1 MPTAAAI
8 EEALTLASQADKVV
22 VALGETDWMSG
33 EAASRSDIRLPEKQ
47 LAVVAQIIEKNP
59 NVVVTVYSGRPL
71 DLQGI
76 DVAKGIVQA
85 WQPGTEG
92 GNALAE
98 ILWGE
103 YNPSGRLSMS
113 FPETVGQVPMSTILG
128 VLMSQHQKKNMFLN
142 I

>member
-1 MPTAAAI
+1 MD
-8 EEALTLASQADKVV
+8 E
-22 VALGETDWMSG
+22 W

-76 DVAKGIVQA
+76 DVAKELCKLGNLEQKGQCASRNFVGTVQS
-85 WQPGTEG
+85 
-92 GNALAE
+92 
-98 ILWGE
+98 
-103 YNPSGRLSMS
+103 SGRLSMS
-113 FPETVGQVPMSTILG
+113 FPETVGQVPIFTMSTILG

>member
-1 MPTAAAI
+1 M
-8 EEALTLASQADKVV
+8 
-22 VALGETDWMSG
+22 
-33 EAASRSDIRLPEKQ
+33 
-47 LAVVAQIIEKNP
+47 
-59 NVVVTVYSGRPL
+59 
-71 DLQGI
+71 
-76 DVAKGIVQA
+76 QA

-98 ILWGE
+98 ILWGQ

-113 FPETVGQVPMSTILG
+113 FPETVGQVPIFTMSTILG

>member
-1 MPTAAAI
+1 
-8 EEALTLASQADKVV
+8 
-22 VALGETDWMSG
+22 
-33 EAASRSDIRLPEKQ
+33 
-47 LAVVAQIIEKNP
+47 
-59 NVVVTVYSGRPL
+59 VVTVYSGRPL

-98 ILWGE
+98 ILWGQ

-113 FPETVGQVPMSTILG
+113 FPETVGQVPIFYNVDNTGRPYESAPEEKYVSKYLD
-128 VLMSQHQKKNMFLN
+128 
-142 I
+142 

>member
-1 MPTAAAI
+1 MI
-8 EEALTLASQADKVV
+8 FVY
-22 VALGETDWMSG
+22 
-33 EAASRSDIRLPEKQ
+33 RKQ

-92 GNALAE
+92 AM
-98 ILWGE
+98 
-103 YNPSGRLSMS
+103 R
-113 FPETVGQVPMSTILG
+113 
-128 VLMSQHQKKNMFLN
+128 
-142 I
+142 

>member
-1 MPTAAAI
+1 MD
-8 EEALTLASQADKVV
+8 E
-22 VALGETDWMSG
+22 W

-92 GNALAE
+92 AM
-98 ILWGE
+98 
-103 YNPSGRLSMS
+103 R
-113 FPETVGQVPMSTILG
+113 
-128 VLMSQHQKKNMFLN
+128 
-142 I
+142 

>member
-1 MPTAAAI
+1 
-8 EEALTLASQADKVV
+8 
-22 VALGETDWMSG
+22 
-33 EAASRSDIRLPEKQ
+33 KQ

-98 ILWGE
+98 ILWGQ

-113 FPETVGQVPMSTILG
+113 FPETVGQVPIFYN
-128 VLMSQHQKKNMFLN
+128 V
-142 I
+142 